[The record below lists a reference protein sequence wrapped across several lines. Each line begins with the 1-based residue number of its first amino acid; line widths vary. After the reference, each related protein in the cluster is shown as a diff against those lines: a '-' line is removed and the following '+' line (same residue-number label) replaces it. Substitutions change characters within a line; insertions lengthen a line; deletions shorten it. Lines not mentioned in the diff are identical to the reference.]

1 MHDASSVVSVPFA
14 VIAAIESLYTRYAP
28 NKHLVVLSL
37 PAGLWWIKAG
47 AHAGPEFHLLGLTA
61 T

>member
-1 MHDASSVVSVPFA
+1 MPFA
-14 VIAAIESLYTRYAP
+14 VIAAIESLYTSYAL

-47 AHAGPEFHLLGLTA
+47 AHTGPEFHLLGLTA